1 MSETIAAAI
10 SRLSAAIDR
19 LDAASLR
26 FADGETHRNAL
37 ETEILLMREDRH
49 RLARELDTERAARL
63 RAEEGLVEIS
73 PRVDRAMSAI
83 RAALAEG

>member
-19 LDAASLR
+19 LDATSLR
-26 FADGETHRNAL
+26 LAESEGQRKVI
-37 ETEILLMREDRH
+37 ETEILLMREDRY
-49 RLARELDTERAARL
+49 RLARALDQERAARI
-63 RAEEGLVEIS
+63 RVEDGLLEIS
-73 PRVDRAMSAI
+73 PRVDRAMAAV

>member
-1 MSETIAAAI
+1 VSETIAAAI

-26 FADGETHRNAL
+26 LADGEVQRNAL

-49 RLARELDTERAARL
+49 RLARELDGERAARL
-63 RAEEGLVEIS
+63 RAEDGLVEIS
-73 PRVDRAMSAI
+73 PRVDRAMAAI

>member
-49 RLARELDTERAARL
+49 RLARELDSERAARQK
-63 RAEEGLVEIS
+63 AEEGLIEIS